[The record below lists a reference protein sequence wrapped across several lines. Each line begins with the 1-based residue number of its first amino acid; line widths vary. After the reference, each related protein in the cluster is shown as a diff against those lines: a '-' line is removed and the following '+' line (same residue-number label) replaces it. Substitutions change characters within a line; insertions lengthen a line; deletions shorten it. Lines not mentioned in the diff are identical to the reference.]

1 MTLYDQ
7 YIDQVSSGEII
18 TGELIQ
24 LAVQRHLS
32 DMDKSQD
39 DSYPYIFDRDK
50 ADRIIKIAHLHR
62 HTKGRE
68 YKGKLFDVQPFQAFL
83 LASLYGWVNRETG
96 YRRFTTIYFE
106 VARKAA
112 KSELAALICNI
123 MAVWDQEQ
131 SAEVYTVATKR
142 DQAMEVFKAAKKMS
156 EYLRQDYN
164 TLKDIIQIY
173 RDSVFVTSTDSV
185 IKALSSDYNSMDGM
199 SVHCGIIDEY
209 HSHKTDSLLEIIRS
223 SQGMLVQPLSMV
235 ITTAGWNIQSP
246 CYELH
251 EYCADVLRGV
261 IEDDRTLALIYNLDD
276 PETEW
281 EQEEMWIKSNP
292 MIGITPKWDFMRSEY
307 KTAKQRGGTKLAS
320 FKTKN
325 LNMWLSSSSEWIPD
339 QYVQD
344 SYDDEITEASLIG
357 RSCIAALDLASDY
370 DISALVLLF
379 PPEDEGEKYKCLR
392 YYFIPD
398 ENARERSER
407 DRVNYLRWIEEGYMI
422 TTPGDVT
429 DYNYIRQHILRL
441 SSMYHIDC
449 IGYDAWNSSQLVS
462 DLVSDGHN
470 VHKQSL
476 TVAALNAATEEMGRL
491 YRGRMIS
498 SPTDPVYRWMML
510 NVELEY
516 GYNDNKRP
524 KKNAR
529 GEKIDGVISELI
541 SIATLLNKDKW
552 NKMTY
557 GTGVY
562 IG

>member
-1 MTLYDQ
+1 MTLYDT
-7 YIDQVSSGEII
+7 YIQDVSSGSVI

-32 DMDKSQD
+32 DVDKSSD
-39 DSYPYIFDRDK
+39 DSYPYYFDRDK

-68 YKGKLFDVQPFQAFL
+68 YKGKLFNVQPFQAFL
-83 LASLYGWVNRETG
+83 LASLFGWVRKDTG
-96 YRRFTTIYFE
+96 YRRYNTVYFE

-112 KSELAALICNI
+112 KSEMAALICNI
-123 MAVWDQEQ
+123 MAVWDQEE
-131 SAEVYTVATKR
+131 SAEVYTIATKR

-156 EYLRQDYN
+156 EYLRKDYN
-164 TLKDIIQIY
+164 TLKDIIKIY
-173 RDSVFVTSTDSV
+173 RDSVFVSSTDSV

-209 HSHKTDSLLEIIRS
+209 HSHKSDSLLEIVRS
-223 SQGMLVQPLSMV
+223 SQGMLTQPLSMV

-276 PETEW
+276 PESEW
-281 EQEEMWIKSNP
+281 EDEEMWIKSNP
-292 MIGITPKWDFMRSEY
+292 MIGITPKIDFMHSEY
-307 KTAKQRGGTKLAS
+307 LTAKQRGGTKLAS

-325 LNMWLSSSSEWIPD
+325 LCVWLSSSSEWIPD
-339 QYVQD
+339 EYVVD
-344 SYDDEITEASLIG
+344 SFDDTITEESLIG
-357 RSCIAALDLASDY
+357 RTCIASLDLASDY
-370 DISALVLLF
+370 DVSALNLLF
-379 PPEDEGEKYKCLR
+379 PPIDEGEKYKSLR

-407 DRVNYLRWIEEGYMI
+407 DRVNYLKWIESGHML
-422 TTPGDVT
+422 TTIGDVT
-429 DYNYIRQHILRL
+429 DYNAIRHHINSLRER
-441 SSMYHIDC
+441 YNIEC
-449 IGYDAWNSSQLVS
+449 IGYDAWNSSQLIS
-462 DLVSDGHN
+462 DLVGDGYN

-476 TVAALNAATEEMGRL
+476 STTALNAATEEMGRL

-498 SPTDPVYRWMML
+498 SPPDPVYRWHML
-510 NVELEY
+510 NTELEY

-524 KKNAR
+524 KKNSR

-541 SIATLLNKDKW
+541 GIATMLNKDKW
-552 NKMTY
+552 HKHTY
-557 GTGVY
+557 GMGVY